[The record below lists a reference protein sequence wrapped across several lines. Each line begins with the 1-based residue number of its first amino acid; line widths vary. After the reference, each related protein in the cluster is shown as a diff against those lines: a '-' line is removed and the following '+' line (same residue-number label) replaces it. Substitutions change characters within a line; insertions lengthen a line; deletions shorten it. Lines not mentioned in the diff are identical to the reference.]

1 MIDTVASI
9 WREIMLVRLSLD
21 NKSSLKLIVFLELR
35 SRKPVLFKEQIRTS
49 IRAQFRTKCM
59 LLFI

>member
-21 NKSSLKLIVFLELR
+21 NKSSLKLIVFLELLL
-35 SRKPVLFKEQIRTS
+35 RKTVLFKEQIRKS